1 MKLEL
6 VQAVCSNKIP
16 QQPGVLDRFVPYG
29 EAEDVPVVHD
39 VMAAL
44 P

>member
-6 VQAVCSNKIP
+6 VRAVCSNKIP

-29 EAEDVPVVHD
+29 EAQAVLVVHD
-39 VMAAL
+39 VATAL

>member
-1 MKLEL
+1 MKVEL
-6 VQAVCSNKIP
+6 VRAVCSNKMP

-29 EAEDVPVVHD
+29 EAEAVPVVHG